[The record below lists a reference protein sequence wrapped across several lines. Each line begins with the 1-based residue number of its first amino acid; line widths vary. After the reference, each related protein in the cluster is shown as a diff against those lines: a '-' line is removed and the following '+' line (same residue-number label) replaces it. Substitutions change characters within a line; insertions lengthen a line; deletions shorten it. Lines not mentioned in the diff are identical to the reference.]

1 MSISWKPVGAAGA
14 WPMAEFQ
21 PQAILETLDR
31 HRIRYVLV
39 GGLAA
44 VLHGAPHVTTDV
56 DIVPEEARDN
66 LERLSAALKE
76 LGARI
81 RVTGEPEGIPFDH
94 SAESLARVRIWNL
107 TTSLGDL
114 DISFEPSGTQGYED
128 LRRDV
133 ASLRIH
139 GIDVP
144 VASLADVIRS
154 KEAADRPRDRAAL
167 PALRELLTRQRRAAR
182 EEGR

>member
-1 MSISWKPVGAAGA
+1 
-14 WPMAEFQ
+14 MAEFD
-21 PQAILETLDR
+21 PLAILETLDR
-31 HRIRYVLV
+31 YRVRYVLV

-56 DIVPEEARDN
+56 DIVPEEGKEN
-66 LERLSAALKE
+66 LVRLSAALKE

-94 SAESLARVRIWNL
+94 AAESLARVRVWNL

-114 DISFEPSGTQGYED
+114 DITFEPSGTRGYED

-133 ASLRIH
+133 VTLNIH
-139 GIDVP
+139 GVDVP

-167 PALRELLTRQRRAAR
+167 PALRELLSRQHRPRT
-182 EEGR
+182 